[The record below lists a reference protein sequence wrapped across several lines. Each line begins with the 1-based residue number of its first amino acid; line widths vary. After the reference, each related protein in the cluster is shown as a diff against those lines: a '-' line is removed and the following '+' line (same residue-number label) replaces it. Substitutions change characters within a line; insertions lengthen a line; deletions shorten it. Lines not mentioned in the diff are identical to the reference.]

1 MDSHVDDNKLVLKKN
16 GKSFYW
22 AGKLLPKKDI
32 NRAAELYSFCRILD
46 DIADSGEANSH
57 KNLTDVKSIIKKN
70 TFSELKNIH
79 SIKYPKFLKE
89 SSKKVV
95 IDLIEGLILDQKGIL
110 FKKEEELI
118 RYSYHVAGTVG
129 LMMSK
134 IIGVKSEKAA
144 QSAID
149 LGIGMQLTNIARD
162 VYEDSKMKRIYLP
175 ANWIPDISLDN
186 LNNFEKLSS
195 EKNTKISN
203 AIEKVISLSEK
214 FYENGYAGLKYIP
227 LSTRLGIFIAA
238 NVYRGIGIKIRLK
251 KKKYNKDRV
260 YLNTF
265 EKIVITIKSISI
277 FIFIPLINYKYQKIR
292 NSFPNENL

>member
-1 MDSHVDDNKLVLKKN
+1 MIDLELNPTTVLRKE

-22 AGKLLPKKDI
+22 ASFFLPKTSKKNAGI
-32 NRAAELYSFCRILD
+32 LYSICRYFD
-46 DIADSGEANSH
+46 DIADKNSED
-57 KNLTDVKSIIKKN
+57 KTSYLKKSINEIRNNQNNKVNLFLQKN
-70 TFSELKNIH
+70 KINNSL
-79 SIKYPKFLKE
+79 L
-89 SSKKVV
+89 
-95 IDLIEGLILDQKGIL
+95 IDLIEGLIWDQTQIRIKN
-110 FKKEEELI
+110 KEELI
-118 RYSYHVAGTVG
+118 KYSYHVAGTVG

-134 IIGVKSEKAA
+134 IIGVKHEKAA

-214 FYENGYAGLKYIP
+214 FYENGFAGLKYIP

-251 KKKYNKDRV
+251 KKKYLRERV
-260 YLNTF
+260 YLNLLEKSLLFCCRLPSRSRYTRSTF
-265 EKIVITIKSISI
+265 LS
-277 FIFIPLINYKYQKIR
+277 
-292 NSFPNENL
+292 